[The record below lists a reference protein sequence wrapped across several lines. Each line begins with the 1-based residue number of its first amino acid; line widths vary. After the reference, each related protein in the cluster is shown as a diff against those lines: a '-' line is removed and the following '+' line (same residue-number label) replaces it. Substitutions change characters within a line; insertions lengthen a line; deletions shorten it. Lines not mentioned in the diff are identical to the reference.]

1 MGITLS
7 RLSFAATMRVVDRIH
22 HYTAH
27 IRTSAQPSIA
37 ACLPNINI
45 LVIRIPNLPDGCHA
59 G

>member
-7 RLSFAATMRVVDRIH
+7 RFSFAATMRVVDRIH

-27 IRTSAQPSIA
+27 IRAPAQPSIPT
-37 ACLPNINI
+37 CLPDINI
-45 LVIRIPNLPDGCHA
+45 LMIRISNLPDGRHA